1 MKNHLIT
8 NGGQFQIDVYL
19 RIFVYTSAYMTLL
32 GKSRL
37 QRSPPKL
44 LEKLSELILNLPYI
58 FYSNLLYNVYN
69 LRLSFNVLV

>member
-8 NGGQFQIDVYL
+8 NGGQFQIDIYL

-44 LEKLSELILNLPYI
+44 LEKLSEITLKLPLLDALYFLFELIISCL
-58 FYSNLLYNVYN
+58 
-69 LRLSFNVLV
+69 